1 MADNEREEDSAPYYC
16 ITEAR
21 CRLCQF
27 ALNDNELV
35 YAAVSDDRVS
45 GEFEFQQHLSI
56 YDEDLDINIHLCLGD
71 HCLSRTKATVCFHS
85 RCYEF
90 RSYPVTLAFL
100 AATKYAFVALA
111 HEERRRADYIQRAL
125 AQNLDVIGDSVLDL
139 TQPVYSTYVKVDG
152 RYYVRSLLNAPGTD
166 ASKQAYL
173 LLPARTEKQGPD
185 GDDGSKDLFVA
196 EDHVGIRR
204 VIFVSPNRRDEWCRS
219 HPSVPGAWW
228 RHIPHERIPSAVAI
242 KTNGLM
248 VRKI

>member
-1 MADNEREEDSAPYYC
+1 MIAEPLVQECAVLN
-16 ITEAR
+16 TE
-21 CRLCQF
+21 
-27 ALNDNELV
+27 ELV
-35 YAAVSDDRVS
+35 
-45 GEFEFQQHLSI
+45 H
-56 YDEDLDINIHLCLGD
+56 
-71 HCLSRTKATVCFHS
+71 
-85 RCYEF
+85 
-90 RSYPVTLAFL
+90 RS
-100 AATKYAFVALA
+100 
-111 HEERRRADYIQRAL
+111 
-125 AQNLDVIGDSVLDL
+125 DVIGDSVLDL

-242 KTNGLM
+242 KTNVGDHPSMCDSDSNTPAGPDGEEDLEH
-248 VRKI
+248 R